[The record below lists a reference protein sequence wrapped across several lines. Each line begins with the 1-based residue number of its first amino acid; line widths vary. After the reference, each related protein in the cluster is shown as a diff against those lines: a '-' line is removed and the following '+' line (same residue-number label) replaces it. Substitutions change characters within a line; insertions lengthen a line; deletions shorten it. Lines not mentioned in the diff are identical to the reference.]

1 MKRILAI
8 VFLGISLAG
17 CASTGG
23 IEGLTRLATTGI
35 ANPVTP
41 AALSD
46 VKNAYGIALA
56 AAVAYRERPR
66 CTKTH
71 LESVTNLCARRSIV
85 VKLQQADLKAQAA
98 LANADMFVA
107 DNPTLNAGSVIQAA
121 SLAVS
126 AFQGVLR

>member
-1 MKRILAI
+1 MKRIIAVCL
-8 VFLGISLAG
+8 LGLSVAG
-17 CASTGG
+17 CGTTGG
-23 IEGLTRLATTGI
+23 LPDLGRIVTTGI

-46 VKNAYGIALA
+46 IKNAYGIALA

-71 LESVTNLCARRSIV
+71 LESATNLCARRSIV
-85 VKLQQADLKAQAA
+85 VKLQQADLKAKVA
-98 LANADMFVA
+98 LDKADLFIA

>member
-23 IEGLTRLATTGI
+23 IEGFTRLITTGI

-98 LANADMFVA
+98 LAKADMFVA

>member
-1 MKRILAI
+1 MKHMLAI
-8 VFLGISLAG
+8 ILLGLSMAG
-17 CASTGG
+17 CSTPGG
-23 IEGLTRLATTGI
+23 QGFTRLITAGI
-35 ANPVTP
+35 ANPLTP
-41 AALSD
+41 TALSD
-46 VKNAYGIALA
+46 VKSAYGIALA

-85 VKLQQADLKAQAA
+85 VKLQQADIKARAA
-98 LANADMFVA
+98 LDKADMFIA